1 MFLRKK
7 KNKSGSISIQIIS
20 KQRGKYKVVKTI
32 GNSDNEQQI
41 QKLVFLGK
49 QEIERLNGQ
58 SKLFVWENDTVI
70 EQVFETIGSASDR
83 AVGPEIIFGKIYESI
98 GFNKIKEDLFRHLVI
113 AWLAFPLSKLKTIEY
128 LYRFQSVMLNI
139 DTIYRFLNKLNNNLK
154 GQVEQI
160 AFAYTL
166 KILDQK

>member
-32 GNSDNEQQI
+32 GNNDNEQQI

-58 SKLFVWENDTVI
+58 SKLFV
-70 EQVFETIGSASDR
+70 
-83 AVGPEIIFGKIYESI
+83 
-98 GFNKIKEDLFRHLVI
+98 
-113 AWLAFPLSKLKTIEY
+113 
-128 LYRFQSVMLNI
+128 
-139 DTIYRFLNKLNNNLK
+139 
-154 GQVEQI
+154 
-160 AFAYTL
+160 
-166 KILDQK
+166 